1 MSRFNDFPIKV
12 NNTDLPVPTDWN
24 EFAEVVEVANTT
36 EAGTDIVDLMRVD
49 KLTVNATFDVSS
61 TWLATFKGWAN
72 DTSKLT
78 VKIYDSVS
86 SAYVTRYM
94 RIRNFN
100 YSLVRYSDKTSGTIG
115 LWTVTFDLIE
125 F

>member
-1 MSRFNDFPIKV
+1 MSRFNDYPIKI

-24 EFAEVVEVANTT
+24 EYAEVVEVANTT

-49 KLTVNATFDVSS
+49 KLTVNASFDVSS
-61 TWLATFKGWAN
+61 SWLATFKGWAN

>member
-1 MSRFNDFPIKV
+1 MSRFNDFPIKI

>member
-1 MSRFNDFPIKV
+1 MSRFNDYPIKI

-86 SAYVTRYM
+86 SAYITRYM

>member
-1 MSRFNDFPIKV
+1 MSRFNDFPIKI
-12 NNTDLPVPTDWN
+12 NNTDLPVPSDWTEN
-24 EFAEVVEVANTT
+24 AEVVEVANTT

-61 TWLATFKGWAN
+61 SWLATFKGWAN

-78 VKIYDSVS
+78 VKIYDSIS
-86 SAYVTRYM
+86 NAYVSRYM

>member
-1 MSRFNDFPIKV
+1 MSRFNDFPIKI

-24 EFAEVVEVANTT
+24 EFAEVVEVTNTT

-78 VKIYDSVS
+78 VKIYDSVF

>member
-1 MSRFNDFPIKV
+1 MSRFNDFPIKI
-12 NNTDLPVPTDWN
+12 NSTDLPVPSDWN

-78 VKIYDSVS
+78 VKIYDSIS
-86 SAYVTRYM
+86 NAYITRYM

>member
-1 MSRFNDFPIKV
+1 MSRFNDYPIKI

>member
-1 MSRFNDFPIKV
+1 MSRFNDYPIKI

-61 TWLATFKGWAN
+61 SWLATFKGWAN

-100 YSLVRYSDKTSGTIG
+100 YSLVRYSDKTSGTVG

>member
-1 MSRFNDFPIKV
+1 MSRFNDFPIQI
-12 NNTDLPVPTDWN
+12 NSTDLPVPTDWN

-86 SAYVTRYM
+86 NAYITRYM